1 MTDTLSNL
9 IDKERTYIE
18 QLESPTITREERNSI
33 YSQLD
38 AVREEL
44 ESRGFNTMEPVYQL
58 LERTL

>member
-18 QLESPTITREERNSI
+18 QLESPTITKKERETI
-33 YSQLD
+33 DSQLD
-38 AVREEL
+38 VVREEL

-58 LERTL
+58 LERSL